1 MAWRCIGSALS
12 GYSRARI
19 QQGQAGP
26 EAWILMLSSPRNIST
41 SCLFCLSVSSPCTAI
56 LVFCLFVFM
65 PLYKFILSREVIT
78 TLLYW
83 HQPSLIST
91 HLDHLCEYFCGKG
104 ITASRITLAK
114 SWSSNPFHIQQLL
127 LSVHRTWN
135 QSVLSTQ
142 ACSRS
147 DSQSPHF
154 TIMLHADFSSSVV
167 IILVEFISYG
177 LSLSSLIYMGLSLL
191 QHKLPL
197 L

>member
-12 GYSRARI
+12 GYSWARI
-19 QQGQAGP
+19 QQGQAGT

-65 PLYKFILSREVIT
+65 PLHTFILSREVIT

-104 ITASRITLAK
+104 ITASRVTLAK

-127 LSVHRTWN
+127 LSVTEPETSQFCQPMPALHLIPN
-135 QSVLSTQ
+135 LLIS
-142 ACSRS
+142 SRYMLIF
-147 DSQSPHF
+147 PH
-154 TIMLHADFSSSVV
+154 
-167 IILVEFISYG
+167 
-177 LSLSSLIYMGLSLL
+177 
-191 QHKLPL
+191 P
-197 L
+197 